1 MLFLDLTSARFTI
14 GTENHINRQ
23 STRFEIARNHIQ
35 KMGGSS
41 TKEDSSSTKGDSRVT
56 LTLVR
61 EEVTTNHH
69 TDGSRTEQKK
79 KLNFDLSAPDPESFQ
94 RNLENAKAI
103 GYK

>member
-14 GTENHINRQ
+14 GTENHISRQ

-56 LTLVR
+56 MTLER
-61 EEVTTNHH
+61 EEVTTDFH
-69 TDGSRTEQKK
+69 TDGSTTERKR
-79 KLNFDLSAPDPESFQ
+79 KLNFNLSAPDPESFQ
-94 RNLENAKAI
+94 SNLEKAKAI
-103 GYK
+103 EYK